1 MDKSISP
8 TYRDSAE
15 NFSRYIDCLRR
26 RSSITSALP
35 VGVTQQQQSS
45 RPSKRCSEAPTLAGH
60 GGSDGHYV
68 ARILQPPISCSE
80 TRRFIPSHHRLEEV
94 EPVPRSSV
102 IQNGNSLLHNSSTS
116 TPRMDNEDRL
126 ERRIPS
132 YLGTCQYPKI
142 LPFCS
147 SRNSFSIPGPP
158 VWTINSSTGIH
169 QVFSTCDSAASF
181 PRYPGPRLP
190 GRLDNSC
197 YISGTE
203 PGTYSTCFTTFTIT
217 GMDNQLGQINVTTIQ
232 NSGLSGFTFQ
242 LRTSP
247 HISSGLVLTYSHR
260 GPLPS
265 ISVNSHVCSEGLI
278 HHQPDVSLCPIYNQ
292 RPSTSPFPPVWFK
305 HQWTQHRQSWD
316 TPIQLDSDFLFYLRW
331 FLNPSVM
338 KGVPLRLPDPSLF
351 FFTDASLKG
360 WGASWKDHQISG
372 IWFHTDSQRHI
383 NWLELEA
390 IRLALLRWGP
400 QWTNQTVRVYCDNS
414 TAVAYIRKQ
423 GGTHSQPLFQKTLEL
438 FNLLDQFMITLIP
451 THLPGARNVT
461 ADALSRLNQPSPT
474 EWRLPTETLNRLF
487 CAFGTPLIDM
497 YATAENKVTP
507 VFVSPYP
514 DDRAW
519 AVDALSL
526 SWDDLGLIYTFP
538 PAPIVPK
545 TIQKIQKSRGTTVIL
560 IASQHPSR
568 PWHPLL
574 LQLSTRP
581 RIPLLDVPLFQFVP
595 NLRRPQYHR
604 DPKLLDLAAWHL
616 SGTS

>member
-1 MDKSISP
+1 M
-8 TYRDSAE
+8 E

-60 GGSDGHYV
+60 RGSDGHYV

-94 EPVPRSSV
+94 EPVPCSSV

-126 ERRIPS
+126 EGRIPS
-132 YLGTCQYPKI
+132 YLGTRQYPKI
-142 LPFCS
+142 LPVCS

-169 QVFSTCDSAASF
+169 QVSSTCDSAASF
-181 PRYPGPRLP
+181 SRYPGPRLP

-203 PGTYSTCFTTFTIT
+203 PGTYSTCFTTSTIT

-232 NSGLSGFTFQ
+232 NSGLSGFTFR

-247 HISSGLVLTYSHR
+247 HISSGLILTYSHR
-260 GPLPS
+260 GPLTS

-292 RPSTSPFPPVWFK
+292 RPSTSLFPPVLV
-305 HQWTQHRQSWD
+305 Q
-316 TPIQLDSDFLFYLRW
+316 TPVDSTPTVMGHPNPAGFGLPILLSW

-338 KGVPLRLPDPSLF
+338 TGVPLRLPDPSLF

-372 IWFHTDSQRHI
+372 IWSHTDSQRHI
-383 NWLELEA
+383 NWLELET
-390 IRLALLRWGP
+390 IRLVLLRWGP
-400 QWTNQTVRVYCDNS
+400 QWTNQTVESLLRQQYPSSIHPQTGGNSFPASISKDSGIIQSPGSAYDNS
-414 TAVAYIRKQ
+414 HTHTPPRSQEHHRRCSVTSQSTQSNRMASSNRNLEQTVLCLRNSPDRHVCHSGEQ
-423 GGTHSQPLFQKTLEL
+423 G
-438 FNLLDQFMITLIP
+438 
-451 THLPGARNVT
+451 
-461 ADALSRLNQPSPT
+461 
-474 EWRLPTETLNRLF
+474 
-487 CAFGTPLIDM
+487 
-497 YATAENKVTP
+497 
-507 VFVSPYP
+507 
-514 DDRAW
+514 
-519 AVDALSL
+519 
-526 SWDDLGLIYTFP
+526 DDLGLIYAFP

-574 LQLSTRP
+574 LQLSTCP

-595 NLRRPQYHR
+595 NLRRLQYHR